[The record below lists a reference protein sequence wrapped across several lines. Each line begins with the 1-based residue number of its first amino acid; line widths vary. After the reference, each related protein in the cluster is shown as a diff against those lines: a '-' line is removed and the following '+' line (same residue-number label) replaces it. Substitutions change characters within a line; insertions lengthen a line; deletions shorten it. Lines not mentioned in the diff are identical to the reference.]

1 METSY
6 LKLLSPLE
14 TLESTYYNK
23 IINYKPKIL
32 GPKIYYL
39 DWTFIFSQI
48 DKWKKIN
55 NSPLILDVGCGNS
68 MFHPFLESYF
78 YQGIIGLDRNN
89 SSKDYEHLKNN
100 NHVMVNITDI
110 CCDFIDE
117 GEELFKDKI
126 DIIFWNSAIEHNSLD
141 KMKQAINVSM
151 KCLKKGGAFIST
163 WAYGKKTFWN
173 KDINAT
179 ILSENDAKELF
190 NIDWVSKPNFE
201 AICKEYQDNYLSI
214 NDWHINRFGNNNI
227 NYLHAG
233 SVIIK

>member
-78 YQGIIGLDRNN
+78 YQGIIGLD
-89 SSKDYEHLKNN
+89 
-100 NHVMVNITDI
+100 
-110 CCDFIDE
+110 
-117 GEELFKDKI
+117 
-126 DIIFWNSAIEHNSLD
+126 
-141 KMKQAINVSM
+141 
-151 KCLKKGGAFIST
+151 
-163 WAYGKKTFWN
+163 
-173 KDINAT
+173 
-179 ILSENDAKELF
+179 
-190 NIDWVSKPNFE
+190 
-201 AICKEYQDNYLSI
+201 
-214 NDWHINRFGNNNI
+214 
-227 NYLHAG
+227 
-233 SVIIK
+233 